1 MGRWSYVRLA
11 LSQSY
16 LCVYLWEEHAIE
28 IVGKDER
35 QKGTLQN
42 ITKYVSIDKKLS
54 KITKIEIKHI
64 L

>member
-1 MGRWSYVRLA
+1 MDSA

-16 LCVYLWEEHAIE
+16 LSDSFASTYGEEHAIE
-28 IVGKDER
+28 IVEKDER

-54 KITKIEIKHI
+54 K
-64 L
+64 

>member
-1 MGRWSYVRLA
+1 MSQGYHIALRLPM
-11 LSQSY
+11 
-16 LCVYLWEEHAIE
+16 EEHAVE
-28 IVGKDER
+28 IVEKDKQ

-42 ITKYVSIDKKLS
+42 ITKYVTIDKKLS